1 MQKYIASFQSWW
13 SSISVRE
20 QRMVI
25 VCSLLLVVGIVY
37 WGILQPI
44 SSRAELVQNRIT
56 SEKQLLSWVQN
67 KADEISRLRAQ
78 GGQVVS
84 SQPLNQIISSSASRF
99 NIELIRVQPRGEM
112 IQVWVQP
119 LPFTTLIDWVAYL
132 KEEQGVNVAF
142 LDVDKAERAGVVEV
156 KRLQLSK

>member
-1 MQKYIASFQSWW
+1 MQKYLASFQSWW
-13 SSISVRE
+13 SSISSRE

-25 VCSLLLVVGIVY
+25 ACSMLLVVGIVY

-44 SSRAELVQNRIT
+44 STRAELAQNRIV

-67 KADEISRLRAQ
+67 KADEISHLRAQ
-78 GGQVVS
+78 GGQTVS
-84 SQPLNQIISSSASRF
+84 DQPLNQIISSTASRF

-119 LPFTTLIDWVAYL
+119 LPFSTLVDWIAHL
-132 KEEQGVNVAF
+132 KEQQGVEVAF